1 MAKSL
6 SIGFT
11 LYHTFI
17 HRHEAK
23 DIEPNKGK
31 KVVILMIYLILI
43 T

>member
-6 SIGFT
+6 SIDFT

-23 DIEPNKGK
+23 DIEPNTGNTPY
-31 KVVILMIYLILI
+31 IFNELL
-43 T
+43 